1 MFVSA
6 ATVLDTAGRRLY
18 TRLTY
23 ACKASVSFCTRRKA
37 PMEINQ
43 TLIELA
49 HTIRAAVVPHLGKLS
64 SRQTLGKAASG
75 DESFAIDEVAE
86 RAIVEFIERR
96 GISIAYYSE
105 DRGLV
110 EFGTP
115 EHVLIVDPI
124 DGTRPA
130 MAGFEQC
137 VVSIALAPY
146 SKDICIADVIFGCI
160 LEIKTGR
167 LYTATRD
174 EVRVIEGDVEIP
186 VTLSPNEDPSRMAWS
201 IEIAG
206 RPANLVFGSVSR
218 LIDASSIKGGFF
230 VYSSTAY
237 SLTRMVTGQLNAVV
251 DVGNRI
257 IRDYPDSRSQF
268 LEAGLGTIMG
278 LFPYDIAAAALI
290 ARTAGCTVTDA
301 FGSDIGTTRLLD
313 TSEGNIQSIVAA
325 SNPGLHARLLAE
337 VDAGMRRL
345 AQS

>member
-1 MFVSA
+1 M
-6 ATVLDTAGRRLY
+6 D
-18 TRLTY
+18 
-23 ACKASVSFCTRRKA
+23 
-37 PMEINQ
+37 INE

-49 HTIRAAVVPHLGKLS
+49 HAIRAAVVPHLGKLS

-86 RAIVEFIERR
+86 RAIVKFIEQR

-146 SKDICIADVIFGCI
+146 SPDICMADVIFGCI

-174 EVRVIEGDVEIP
+174 EVHVIEGDCELP
-186 VTLSPNEDPSRMAWS
+186 VTLSSNDEPSKMAWS

-206 RPANLVFGSVSR
+206 RPADLVFGSVSR

-257 IRDYPDSRSQF
+257 LKECPAARTQF

-290 ARTAGCTVTDA
+290 ARTAGCTITDA
-301 FGSDIGTTRLLD
+301 FGTDIGATRLLD
-313 TSEGNIQSIVAA
+313 TSEGNIQSIIAA
-325 SNPGLHARLLAE
+325 SNPVLHKRLLE
-337 VDAGMRRL
+337 EINAGVRRL
-345 AQS
+345 GQS